1 MNTEKE
7 LKILEK
13 FNKKLFATS
22 NTFGSLG
29 LKSVVVG
36 SGSILIGLAISLLAK
51 HNNKK
56 LLATSNTFGSLGLKV
71 IVVGSGSILIG
82 WAICPWVG
90 HNDKK
95 IGKLKRDIKHG
106 H

>member
-13 FNKKLFATS
+13 FNKKLF
-22 NTFGSLG
+22 
-29 LKSVVVG
+29 
-36 SGSILIGLAISLLAK
+36 
-51 HNNKK
+51 
-56 LLATSNTFGSLGLKV
+56 ATSNTFGSLGLKV

>member
-1 MNTEKE
+1 MNTEKK
-7 LKILEK
+7 LKGLEK

-22 NTFGSLG
+22 NTLGSLG
-29 LKSVVVG
+29 LKLVVAG
-36 SGSILIGLAISLLAK
+36 SGLIL
-51 HNNKK
+51 
-56 LLATSNTFGSLGLKV
+56 LGWV
-71 IVVGSGSILIG
+71 
-82 WAICPWVG
+82 ICPWVG